1 VDWWIYIMV
10 EVRMCGVAELWGYEV
25 VALLICGI
33 VPLWCCVSM

>member
-1 VDWWIYIMV
+1 MV